1 MVTAENEVQFLSR
14 LDNDRI
20 WDLGEVYTMDVMI
33 DEHFIILKTSPLV
46 GLWYETKVDWQDR
59 CDFKVEE
66 VRLYGH
72 DRMVLNHESI
82 VS

>member
-1 MVTAENEVQFLSR
+1 
-14 LDNDRI
+14 
-20 WDLGEVYTMDVMI
+20 MDVMI